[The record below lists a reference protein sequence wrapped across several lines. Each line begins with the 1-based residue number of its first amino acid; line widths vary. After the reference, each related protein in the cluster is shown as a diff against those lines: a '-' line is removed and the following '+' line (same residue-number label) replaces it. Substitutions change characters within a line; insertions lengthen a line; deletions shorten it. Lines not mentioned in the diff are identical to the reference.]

1 MSTPVPPSAPP
12 PAAAPAAPPAAS
24 VSVSPAPEALLRL
37 VQGET
42 LEVRMLARVA
52 AAMAQAAEAGPD
64 LPQLTLRLPPSLPP
78 LPETTKVLLQMVAAR
93 GETAQLRIVSI
104 DGKPLPQALADLT
117 AQARPGTPLQPP
129 QAQAPQGQTPTAA
142 PTAPPPGAVSLG
154 QGTPMDAVVLRT
166 PVNGMPLPG
175 GPSLVQGSALSLRL
189 LPTLPALPPGTTAGT
204 TAPNATPPAA
214 APGLPSAGQ
223 AAPTGTAPPP
233 GPSPTPGSAASP
245 PPSPSPLPAAGGPP
259 SIPPGTA
266 PPPAPGASPAPGA
279 APASGPTTAPAPATA
294 PSAPPSAPPSPG
306 LPPGQG
312 ALPGRLEG
320 IIAAPNAGGPTVIRA
335 GDLMIALGN
344 RVDLTAGT
352 RVSLEIIAHT
362 PPPAPA
368 PALPATP
375 LAQPLTA
382 LPPGPGASSWP
393 TLSDSL
399 DLLARTD
406 PQAARQLASALPG
419 ADQRLLSNTL
429 TYMAAIR
436 LGDARPWLGDDPLR
450 ALERAGPRGRS
461 LAHKL
466 GQEVKELGQRARDT
480 GGSDWRVLQMPFA
493 AGPTID
499 RIEIITRRTWAR
511 EVEEDDENQRRKGGQ
526 GGGQRFLVNVS
537 LSATGPLQIDGLY
550 TKARRTLDM
559 VIRTHTPLPDHMRQ
573 DILRLHARNAAA
585 IDMAGS
591 VTFDVAERFPGPEE
605 DGGQRTLL
613 A

>member
-12 PAAAPAAPPAAS
+12 PAAAPAAPPAAA
-24 VSVSPAPEALLRL
+24 VSVSPAPEALLRM

-64 LPQLTLRLPPSLPP
+64 LPPLTLRLPPSLPP

-93 GETAQLRIVSI
+93 GETAHLRIVSI

-117 AQARPGTPLQPP
+117 AQARPGAPLQPS
-129 QAQAPQGQTPTAA
+129 QGLAPQGQTPTVA
-142 PTAPPPGAVSLG
+142 PAAPPPGAVSLG
-154 QGTPMDAVVLRT
+154 QGTPMDAVVLRA

-189 LPTLPALPPGTTAGT
+189 LPTLAPAPPGTPAGG
-204 TAPNATPPAA
+204 ATPPGA
-214 APGLPSAGQ
+214 APGTPPTGQ
-223 AAPTGTAPPP
+223 AAPAGTAPPP
-233 GPSPTPGSAASP
+233 GPAPTPGLAASA
-245 PPSPSPLPAAGGPP
+245 PPSPSRLPVAGGTSSGPG
-259 SIPPGTA
+259 GTA
-266 PPPAPGASPAPGA
+266 PPTAPGTTPAGSPAM
-279 APASGPTTAPAPATA
+279 APPPPPPTT
-294 PSAPPSAPPSPG
+294 PSPG

-320 IIAAPNAGGPTVIRA
+320 FIAAPNAGGPTVIRA

-419 ADQRLLSNTL
+419 ADQRLLTNTL

-436 LGDARPWLGDDPLR
+436 LGDTRPWLGEDPLR
-450 ALERAGPRGRS
+450 ALERAGSRGRG
-461 LAHKL
+461 LAQKL

-511 EVEEDDENQRRKGGQ
+511 EVEEDEDQQRRKGGQ